1 MKMSKYKGRCFIA
14 GSLGTSLKHNFFFCS
29 FLILALSVYGQ
40 NGGDLF
46 AKELAGAALNLTEQ
60 DVIYDPGYFVIDYPM
75 GDVPAGRGVCTDV
88 VIRAYRAMDIDL
100 QQEVH
105 EDMLSNFE
113 LYPQIW
119 GLNRPDPNIDH
130 RRVPNLM
137 KYFERHG
144 SEKGITGNAADY
156 VPGDIVCWNLGGAV
170 THIGIISDSM
180 SQDGSR
186 PLVVH
191 NIGRGQVLEDCLF
204 DYRIIGH
211 YIYPGNKRTE

>member
-1 MKMSKYKGRCFIA
+1 MSKYSGRRFMVN
-14 GSLGTSLKHNFFFCS
+14 SLGTLLKYNFFFCS
-29 FLILALSVYGQ
+29 FLILSLSVYGQ
-40 NGGDLF
+40 TGADLF
-46 AKELAGAALNLTEQ
+46 AMELAGAALELTERE
-60 DVIYDPGYFVIDYPM
+60 VVYDPGYYAIDYPM
-75 GDVPAGRGVCTDV
+75 GDVPADRGVCTDV

-119 GLNRPDPNIDH
+119 GLSSPDPNIDH

-137 KYFERHG
+137 TFFERHG
-144 SEKGITGNAADY
+144 REKAISVRAGDY

-170 THIGIISDSM
+170 THIGIIADRM
-180 SQDGSR
+180 SPDGSR
-186 PLVVH
+186 PQVVH

-211 YIYPGNKRTE
+211 YIYQGNNRTE

>member
-1 MKMSKYKGRCFIA
+1 MGTLLKY
-14 GSLGTSLKHNFFFCS
+14 NFFFCS
-29 FLILALSVYGQ
+29 FLILSLSVYGQ
-40 NGGDLF
+40 TGADLF
-46 AKELAGAALNLTEQ
+46 ALELAGAALELTEQ
-60 DVIYDPGYFVIDYPM
+60 EVVYDPGYYAIDYPM
-75 GDVPAGRGVCTDV
+75 GDVPADRGVCTDV

-119 GLNRPDPNIDH
+119 GLISPDPNIDH

-137 KYFERHG
+137 RFFERHG
-144 SEKGITGNAADY
+144 REKAISFRAGDY

-170 THIGIISDSM
+170 THIGIIADRM
-180 SQDGSR
+180 SPDGSR

-211 YIYPGNKRTE
+211 YIYQGNNRTE

>member
-1 MKMSKYKGRCFIA
+1 MVNE
-14 GSLGTSLKHNFFFCS
+14 LGTLLKYNFFFCS
-29 FLILALSVYGQ
+29 SLILSLSVYGQ
-40 NGGDLF
+40 TGGDLF
-46 AKELAGAALNLTEQ
+46 AGELAGAALDLTEQ
-60 DVIYDPGYFVIDYPM
+60 EVVYDPGYYAIDYPM

-88 VIRAYRAMDIDL
+88 IIRAYRAMDIDL

-137 KYFERHG
+137 TFFKRHG
-144 SEKGITGNAADY
+144 KEKAISLCTGDY
-156 VPGDIVCWNLGGAV
+156 VPGDIVCWNLGGAL
-170 THIGIISDSM
+170 THIGIISDRM
-180 SQDGSR
+180 SPDGSR

-211 YIYPGNKRTE
+211 YIYQGNNRTE